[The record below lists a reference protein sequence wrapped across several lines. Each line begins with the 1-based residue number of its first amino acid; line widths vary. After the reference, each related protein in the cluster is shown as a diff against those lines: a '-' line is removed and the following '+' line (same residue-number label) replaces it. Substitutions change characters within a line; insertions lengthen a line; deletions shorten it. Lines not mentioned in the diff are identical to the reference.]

1 MREISSNQNPIVKG
15 MRALRDGRAR
25 AEQGRLLV
33 EGEKMI
39 REAVSCGLTPFD
51 TLVSAPKGE
60 KFAPFAA
67 WLEEQGANVYL
78 VPERLIEAVS
88 DTKSPQGV
96 VAAFSMPVFA
106 GEAGE
111 KVIALDAVQD
121 PGNVGTIWRT
131 ADAAGFSTLYV
142 GEGSADPFS
151 LKVQRSAMGSAF
163 RLPVRMGNLAAM
175 LATLKAK
182 GYQIVAGALDGM
194 EFRACPP
201 LGRRLAVVIGN
212 EARGVSPEVLALA
225 DVRLRLPMR
234 GGAESLNAAVAA
246 GILMYALT
254 VLREEE

>member
-51 TLVSAPKGE
+51 ALVSAPKGE

-131 ADAAGFSTLYV
+131 ADAAGFGGLLL
-142 GEGSADPFS
+142 GANCADPYS
-151 LKVQRSAMGSAF
+151 PKVQRAAMGSGF
-163 RLPVRMGNLAAM
+163 RLPAIPAGPLCEALAA
-175 LATLKAK
+175 LRARGWTV
-182 GYQIVAGALDGM
+182 VASALDGADFYQRP
-194 EFRACPP
+194 EVGERFV
-201 LGRRLAVVIGN
+201 LVIGS
-212 EARGVSPEVLALA
+212 EAHGISEEVRAQADAL
-225 DVRLRLPMR
+225 VKLPMR
-234 GGAESLNAAVAA
+234 GRAESLNAAVAA
-246 GILMYALT
+246 GIMMYEMM
-254 VLREEE
+254 RER